1 MNGEILPPGNQDD
14 ESADDDSRGGN
25 SNHPHIGYFDAN
37 DLAKL
42 RRLVELQRTAETN
55 PKLAAQIAESAE
67 RQDERRHASE
77 RLGIIASV
85 TILIFSM
92 ASVVAIIW
100 TTGFWTTLFAVALI
114 LAVALLI
121 RVILTGEWS
130 DTSWFGKLIDFL
142 ARTSGAVDSAK
153 DDG

>member
-25 SNHPHIGYFDAN
+25 SNHPHIGHFRYTAN
-37 DLAKL
+37 ELADLWKVDPELAK
-42 RRLVELQRTAETN
+42 
-55 PKLAAQIAESAE
+55 QILKNTE
-67 RQDERRHASE
+67 RQDRRRHTSE

-85 TILIFSM
+85 MILISSM
-92 ASVVAIIW
+92 ASV
-100 TTGFWTTLFAVALI
+100 VALI

-142 ARTSGAVDSAK
+142 ARTSGAIDSAK
-153 DDG
+153 DDD

>member
-25 SNHPHIGYFDAN
+25 SNHPHIVHFDAN
-37 DLAKL
+37 DLAEL
-42 RRLVELQRTAETN
+42 RRIAGTDPGLAQRILKNADRRD
-55 PKLAAQIAESAE
+55 K
-67 RQDERRHASE
+67 RRHASE

-92 ASVVAIIW
+92 LFVVVIIW
-100 TTGFWTTLFAVALI
+100 TTGFLTIVFAVALI

-130 DTSWFGKLIDFL
+130 DTSWFGKLIDSL
-142 ARTSGAVDSAK
+142 ARALGSVDSAK

>member
-25 SNHPHIGYFDAN
+25 SNHPHIGHFHYTEN
-37 DLAKL
+37 DHAEL
-42 RRLVELQRTAETN
+42 RRIAETN
-55 PKLAAQIAESAE
+55 PKLAAQIAKNAN
-67 RQDERRHASE
+67 RRNKRWHTSE

-85 TILIFSM
+85 AILIFSM
-92 ASVVAIIW
+92 ASIVAIIW
-100 TTGFWTTLFAVALI
+100 TAGFWTTLFAVALI

-130 DTSWFGKLIDFL
+130 DTSWFGKLIDSL
-142 ARTSGAVDSAK
+142 ARALGSVDSAK
-153 DDG
+153 DDD